1 MIGSVCICGYVT
13 KQQLIFK
20 HIVKWGG
27 EEGRV
32 APPAYSS
39 LPQTCMSVFARLLL
53 QFPDEQW
60 ERNYHMLCKMHF
72 RCFYLKQIHRIMTVQ
87 LHF

>member
-20 HIVKWGG
+20 HIVKWVG

-39 LPQTCMSVFARLLL
+39 LSQTCMSVYL
-53 QFPDEQW
+53 QGFCCNFLMNSGKEIIT
-60 ERNYHMLCKMHF
+60 CCAK
-72 RCFYLKQIHRIMTVQ
+72 CISGVST
-87 LHF
+87 

>member
-20 HIVKWGG
+20 HIVQWVG

-32 APPAYSS
+32 APPACSS
-39 LPQTCMSVFARLLL
+39 LSQTCMSV
-53 QFPDEQW
+53 
-60 ERNYHMLCKMHF
+60 
-72 RCFYLKQIHRIMTVQ
+72 YL
-87 LHF
+87 